1 LRFGG
6 KPVRKPS
13 VDPDRKSAV
22 TNSLSSAMSEP
33 CETALLPAGLRDVL
47 PPDAWFEADVIERLM
62 ARFAQHGYER
72 VKPPLIEFE
81 ESLLHGPGTAV
92 AGQTFRL
99 MDPVSH
105 RMMGVRADITP
116 QVARLAASRLG
127 KAPRP
132 LRLGYAGQ
140 VLRVRGSQLRPERQF
155 AQVGVE
161 LIGIPAGPAADAE
174 VVLLAAEALQVV
186 GVEALTVDLC
196 FPPMA
201 AAVTAGLALS
211 AADAG
216 ALDAALDHKDAA
228 AVAALGGPA
237 AALLEAL
244 LRAAGPVET
253 ALARLAEIELTGV
266 AAAARERISA
276 LVALVHEAAPGLSL
290 TIDPVERRGFE
301 YQTGV
306 SFTLFAPGVRGELG
320 RGGRYLAGNA
330 ASAEAGEAATGFT
343 LYMDSLLR
351 ALPLPRSRSR
361 LYLPLGTPAA
371 EAERLRAAGWVTVA
385 GLAPTRDAQAEAK
398 RLGCTHHCLRGEA
411 SALA

>member
-1 LRFGG
+1 
-6 KPVRKPS
+6 
-13 VDPDRKSAV
+13 
-22 TNSLSSAMSEP
+22 MSEP

-47 PPDAWFEADVIERLM
+47 PPDAAFEADVIERLM
-62 ARFAQHGYER
+62 ACFAQHGYAR

-81 ESLLHGPGTAV
+81 ESLLHGPGAAV

-116 QVARLAASRLG
+116 QVARLAATRLAT
-127 KAPRP
+127 APRP

-161 LIGIPAGPAADAE
+161 LIGIPDGPAADAE
-174 VVLLAAEALQVV
+174 VVLLAAEALQAV

-201 AAVTAGLALS
+201 AAITAELELNAI
-211 AADAG
+211 DTD

-228 AVAALGGPA
+228 AVATLGGPA

-244 LRAAGPVET
+244 LRAAGPADT
-253 ALARLAEIELTGV
+253 ALTQLAELALHGA
-266 AAAARERISA
+266 AAAARDRISA
-276 LVALVHEAAPGLSL
+276 LVALIHEAAPGLTL
-290 TIDPVERRGFE
+290 TVDPVERRGFE

-306 SFTLFAPGVRGELG
+306 SFTFFAPGVRGELG
-320 RGGRYLAGNA
+320 RGGRYLAGSA
-330 ASAEAGEAATGFT
+330 AGGTAGEAATGFT
-343 LYMDSLLR
+343 LYMDSVLR
-351 ALPLPRSRSR
+351 ALPMPRSRSR
-361 LYLPLGTPAA
+361 LYVPLGTPAG
-371 EAERLRAAGWVTVA
+371 EAARLRAAGWLTVA
-385 GLAPTRDAQAEAK
+385 GLAPAADARAEAA
-398 RLGCTHHCLRGEA
+398 RLGCTHYCHRGEA
-411 SALA
+411 VALD